1 MRVVGGVLVGG
12 WVSVDGGGG
21 VGWVSARSVE
31 KGVYMVPGVGRQG
44 ILGCLY
50 GLFVHEVGG
59 GRQCDQHGNAL
70 YISIIWKFCLRK
82 KAFGVIRLKDYS
94 LIL

>member
-21 VGWVSARSVE
+21 VGWASARSVE

-50 GLFVHEVGG
+50 GLIVHEFRGREAMWPLREHYRGLWLRG
-59 GRQCDQHGNAL
+59 GR
-70 YISIIWKFCLRK
+70 
-82 KAFGVIRLKDYS
+82 
-94 LIL
+94 